1 MQEAEHISAEVV
13 AAYGRQYLVECG
25 PDGLRL
31 CVPRGKKSLYACGDR
46 VSVQSTGPGQGVIEF
61 SAPRATEFFRSAV
74 HRTKLIAANATQVA
88 IICATDPSFSDEL
101 VTRVLVAA
109 GHQGM
114 KALLVLNKC
123 DLAAK
128 LDAALARLAPFREAG
143 YRVIT
148 LSAKQDVAPLKEALE
163 GEVTVLVG
171 QSGMGKT
178 TLLNALVPEANRA
191 TREISTFL
199 ASGKHTTTHARL
211 YRVGA
216 AAVIDCPGLQEF
228 GLAHLGRSDIE
239 AAFPDLRPHLGMCR
253 FADCRHLTEPGC
265 ALRAARDKGRIH
277 PRRLELFQRIVAAE
291 HSA

>member
-1 MQEAEHISAEVV
+1 MSGEVV

-25 PDGLRL
+25 PDGLLL

-46 VSVQSTGPGQGVIEF
+46 VSVMATGSGQGVIEF

-88 IICATDPSFSDEL
+88 IICATEPSFGDE
-101 VTRVLVAA
+101 VIARVLVAA
-109 GHQGM
+109 EHQGM
-114 KALLVLNKC
+114 KALVVLNKC
-123 DLAAK
+123 DLADK
-128 LDAALARLAPFREAG
+128 LDAALERLAPFREAG

-148 LSAKQDVAPLKEALE
+148 MSAKQDVAPLRQVLE

-216 AAVIDCPGLQEF
+216 VAVIDCPGLQEF
-228 GLAHLGRSDIE
+228 GLAHLGRNDIE
-239 AAFPDLRPHLGMCR
+239 AAFTDLRPHLGLCR

-291 HSA
+291 RAS

>member
-1 MQEAEHISAEVV
+1 MSGEVV
-13 AAYGRQYLVECG
+13 AAYGRQYLVDCG
-25 PDGLRL
+25 PDGLLL

-46 VSVQSTGPGQGVIEF
+46 VSVQSTGPGGGVIEF
-61 SAPRATEFFRSAV
+61 SAPRTTEFFRSAV

-88 IICATDPSFSDEL
+88 IICATDPSFGDE
-101 VTRVLVAA
+101 VIARVLVAA
-109 GHQGM
+109 EHQGM
-114 KALLVLNKC
+114 KALVVLNKC
-123 DLAAK
+123 DLADK
-128 LDAALARLAPFREAG
+128 LDAALERLAPFSEAG

-148 LSAKQDVAPLKEALE
+148 LSAKQDVTPLTEALE

-211 YRVGA
+211 YRVGN

-228 GLAHLGRSDIE
+228 GLAHLGRGDIE
-239 AAFPDLRPHLGMCR
+239 AAFTDLRPHLGLCR
-253 FADCRHLTEPGC
+253 FADCRHLSEPGC

-291 HSA
+291 HAA